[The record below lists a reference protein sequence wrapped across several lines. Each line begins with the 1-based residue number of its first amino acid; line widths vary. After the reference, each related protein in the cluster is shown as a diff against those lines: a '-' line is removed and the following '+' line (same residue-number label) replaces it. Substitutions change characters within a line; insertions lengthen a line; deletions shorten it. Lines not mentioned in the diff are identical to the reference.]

1 MKKIGLGS
9 RPSEI
14 KQKDK
19 SLDLDHQIDAGPGR
33 SAGSE
38 ATIITRRPVRGKSAA
53 RNYLLIGIILALIA
67 GAAIL
72 LNELGAFSRG
82 GLQGLFSFNAALDY
96 IEVVTAER
104 TVTIQNGGNFD
115 VPFKDGFN
123 IKRITCKGWYKLFP
137 PEAIQVEVSEIGKL
151 PNYYQ
156 DNIIP
161 LLKPEKTCAYT
172 LTVLKNG
179 SPIGAIHGTLKM
191 GAQDWIARA
200 EAVTNTDTKNICF
213 KNAIKE
219 NPDSEVARLG
229 LAKSFEQKK
238 QIKNAV
244 AEYEEIIKKNP
255 RNREVLAALV
265 PLYIQSKKPEKL
277 IATYKALA
285 SLDSGKADEF
295 YYKAGS
301 VAEKS
306 GNAGEAVELYK
317 KSVAANSANLDARQ
331 KLIKIYEKENQWNLV
346 AEQAR
351 ELLKQDPKNA
361 NLYLY
366 LSDAYLKLNKLD
378 QAIVE
383 TEKAAKLNPK
393 DAAIQLQCALLY
405 EKAKK
410 DDKAIEAYKR
420 LVALNTKNAAAY
432 NNLGMLQEKKGDRK
446 AAIGNYEKAVSLD
459 ANNKVFLINLADAYE
474 KEKEWNKAIKCYEK
488 VVQIDKGNTNA
499 WEALAVLCQKAGR
512 KEEVI
517 KAYKELSR
525 IEPKKVL
532 WHQRLAALYEE
543 QGNLAAAKK
552 EYRAVLKLSPND
564 KVAKQ
569 KLLDISIKNLQKK
582 LKKPGNTPAQR
593 DIDRQ

>member
-19 SLDLDHQIDAGPGR
+19 SLELDHQIDEKPGR
-33 SAGSE
+33 SPGSE
-38 ATIITRRPVRGKSAA
+38 VTIITKRPVRGKSSS
-53 RNYLLIGIILALIA
+53 RSYLLIGIILALLA
-67 GAAIL
+67 GAGIL
-72 LNELGAFSRG
+72 LNQIGAFSRE
-82 GLQGLFSFNAALDY
+82 GLQSLFSFTAALDY
-96 IEVVTAER
+96 IEFVTGER
-104 TVTIQNGGNFD
+104 TVTIQNGESFD

-123 IKRITCKGWYKLFP
+123 IKRIACKGWYKLFP

-172 LTVLKNG
+172 LTVLKSG
-179 SPIGAIHGTLKM
+179 SPIGAIRFTITLA
-191 GAQDWIARA
+191 AQDWIARA
-200 EAVTNTDTKNICF
+200 EAVTDTDTKNICF
-213 KNAIKE
+213 KNALKA
-219 NPDSEVARLG
+219 NPDSETARLG

-238 QIKNAV
+238 QVKNAV
-244 AEYEEIIKKNP
+244 TEYEELIKKNP
-255 RNREVLAALV
+255 RNRDVLAALV
-265 PLYIQSKKPEKL
+265 PLYIQTKKTEKL
-277 IATYKALA
+277 IGAYKSLA
-285 SLDSGKADEF
+285 SLDTGKADDY

-306 GNAGEAVELYK
+306 GNAGDAIDLYK
-317 KSVAANSANLDARQ
+317 KSVAANGANLDARQ
-331 KLIKIYEKENQWNLV
+331 KLIKLYEKENKWDLV

-366 LSDAYLKLNKLD
+366 LSDAYLKLNRLD
-378 QAIVE
+378 QAIAE
-383 TEKAAKLNPK
+383 AEKAAKLNPK
-393 DAAIQLQCALLY
+393 EAAIQLQCALLY

-410 DDKAIEAYKR
+410 DDKAIDAYKR

-446 AAIGNYEKAVSLD
+446 DAIVNYEKAVSLD
-459 ANNKVFLINLADAYE
+459 ADNKVFLINLADAYE
-474 KEKEWNKAIKCYEK
+474 KEKEWDKAIKGYEK
-488 VVQIDKGNTNA
+488 VVQIDKGNTGA
-499 WEALAVLCQKAGR
+499 WEALAVLCQKAG
-512 KEEVI
+512 KNEEVI

-525 IEPKKVL
+525 IEPMKVL

-552 EYRAVLKLSPND
+552 EYRAVLKLNPND

-569 KLLDISIKNLQKK
+569 KMLDISIKSLQKK
-582 LKKPGNTPAQR
+582 LKK
-593 DIDRQ
+593 

>member
-19 SLDLDHQIDAGPGR
+19 SLELDHQIDEKPGR

-38 ATIITRRPVRGKSAA
+38 VTIITKRPVRGGNSS
-53 RNYLLIGIILALIA
+53 RNYLLIGIIVALLA
-67 GAAIL
+67 GAGIL
-72 LNELGAFSRG
+72 LNQVGAFSRG
-82 GLQGLFSFNAALDY
+82 GLQSLFSFTAALDH
-96 IEVVTAER
+96 IEFVTGER
-104 TVTIQNGGNFD
+104 TVTIQNGESFD
-115 VPFKDGFN
+115 VPFRDGLN
-123 IKRITCKGWYKLFP
+123 IKRIACKGWYKLFP

-179 SPIGAIHGTLKM
+179 GPIGAIRFTITLA
-191 GAQDWIARA
+191 AQDWIARA
-200 EAVTNTDTKNICF
+200 EAVTDTDTKNICF
-213 KNAIKE
+213 KNAIKA
-219 NPDSEVARLG
+219 NPESETARLG

-238 QIKNAV
+238 QVKNAV
-244 AEYEEIIKKNP
+244 TEYEEIIKKNP
-255 RNREVLAALV
+255 RNRDVLAALV
-265 PLYIQSKKPEKL
+265 PLYIQTKKTGKL
-277 IATYKALA
+277 IETYKSLA
-285 SLDSGKADEF
+285 SLDTGKADDY

-306 GNAGEAVELYK
+306 GNASEAIDLYK
-317 KSVAANSANLDARQ
+317 KSVAANGSNLDARQ
-331 KLIKIYEKENQWNLV
+331 KLIKLYEKENKWDLV

-351 ELLKQDPKNA
+351 ELVKQDPKNA

-366 LSDAYLKLNKLD
+366 LSDAYLKLNRLD
-378 QAIVE
+378 QAIAE
-383 TEKAAKLNPK
+383 AEKAAKLNPK

-410 DDKAIEAYKR
+410 DDKAIDAYKR

-446 AAIGNYEKAVSLD
+446 DAIANYEKAVSLD
-459 ANNKVFLINLADAYE
+459 ADNKVFLINLADAYE
-474 KEKEWNKAIKCYEK
+474 KEKEWDKAIKGYEK
-488 VVQIDKGNTNA
+488 VVQIDKGNTDA
-499 WEALAVLCQKAGR
+499 WEALAVLCQKAG
-512 KEEVI
+512 KNEEVI

-552 EYRAVLKLSPND
+552 EYRAVLKLNPND

-569 KLLDISIKNLQKK
+569 KMLDISIKSLQKK
-582 LKKPGNTPAQR
+582 LKK
-593 DIDRQ
+593 